1 DVDFILENFFRAQR
15 QHMIDIYPRYAEL
28 LALRGGTLP
37 TAADRRA
44 AAARFSLDDLR
55 DLQVWHKLAWID
67 PLYLDDDQ
75 RVRRLVG
82 KGRQFSED
90 DKQLLR
96 AVELELLNRVIPEY
110 RDGVARGQIEV

>member
-44 AAARFSLDDLR
+44 AAGRFSLDDLR

-67 PLYLDDDQ
+67 PLYLDDDA
-75 RVRRLVG
+75 RVRQLVA
-82 KGRQFSED
+82 KGRGYAEED
-90 DKQLLR
+90 KTVLR
-96 AVELELLNRVIPEY
+96 TVELEILN
-110 RDGVARGQIEV
+110 